1 MKLLLIIDLML
12 QKAYNFA
19 SGIWG
24 NRSQAAHAHTLFEC
38 SIAKERLFPKM
49 FQNGAFF
56 RECSR
61 IASEAYT
68 SSSPHQN
75 CSLRQ
80 YLYADGVKVFRT
92 NSIIQFACQK
102 KSMSIIFSIKKPVR
116 DILTGL
122 NSCFAA
128 YFSRLLFQV
137 CLRKYDG
144 CSTAYSILYFC
155 IAVIIRTIA
164 DWL

>member
-1 MKLLLIIDLML
+1 ML

-24 NRSQAAHAHTLFEC
+24 NRSCAANAHTPFER
-38 SIAKERLFPKM
+38 SIAKERLFSEM

-56 RECSR
+56 RQCPR

-92 NSIIQFACQK
+92 NSIIQFTCQK
-102 KSMSIIFSIKKPVR
+102 MSISIIFSIKKPVR

-122 NSCFAA
+122 NPCFVA
-128 YFSRLLFQV
+128 YFRRLPSQI

-144 CSTAYSILYFC
+144 YQTAYSILYFF
-155 IAVIIRTIA
+155 ITVIIRTIA